1 MQKRKANMNDIST
14 LVDLRKKQLIDEGYS
29 LTSDVDKQFR
39 DYFIAAIIEG
49 SFVSWVME
57 VDGDIVATSGVCFYS
72 LPPTFSNPTGR
83 IAYIT
88 NMYTKDEYRRKGI
101 ATELLNMVLDEARM
115 RGYKSVRLHTSEQ
128 GKSIYQRTGFVDMD
142 GNMALRL

>member
-1 MQKRKANMNDIST
+1 MNDIST